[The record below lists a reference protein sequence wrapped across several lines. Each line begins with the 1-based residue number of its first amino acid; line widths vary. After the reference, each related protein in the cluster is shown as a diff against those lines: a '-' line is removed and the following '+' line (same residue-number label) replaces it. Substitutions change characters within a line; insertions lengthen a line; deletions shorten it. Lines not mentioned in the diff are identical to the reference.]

1 MSVDVTTFQRA
12 DLPGGDSIKK
22 GYLKPGRTEAFTL
35 RNNPDF
41 PERGTFTLTVD
52 GGR

>member
-1 MSVDVTTFQRA
+1 LLAGFLTPAT
-12 DLPGGDSIKK
+12 
-22 GYLKPGRTEAFTL
+22 TEAFTL
-35 RNNPDF
+35 RNDPNF